1 MKKLTLKQKMFCEHY
16 VKSGNAT
23 EAALKAGYKES
34 FAKNR
39 IHTMMKDVGI
49 CGYIEELNKE
59 VKNARIA
66 DITEI
71 KEFWS
76 NIVRNENHK
85 MPDRIKA
92 SELIAKT
99 EGAFIDKVEV
109 KGDIGVNPFSNLS
122 TEELKKLIENER

>member
-34 FAKNR
+34 YARDQIYNLMKNIGVSR
-39 IHTMMKDVGI
+39 
-49 CGYIEELNKE
+49 YIEELNKE

-76 NIVRNENHK
+76 NIVRNENYK

-92 SELIAKT
+92 SELLAKT

>member
-23 EAALKAGYKES
+23 EAALKAGYKEN

-39 IHTMMKDVGI
+39 IHTMMKNVGI
-49 CGYIEELNKE
+49 CGYIEELNKHI
-59 VKNARIA
+59 KNDRIA
-66 DITEI
+66 DIIEI

-76 NIVRNENHK
+76 NIVRNEDYK

-99 EGAFIDKVEV
+99 EGAFIDKVEL
-109 KGDIGVNPFSNLS
+109 KGDVGVNPFAGLS
-122 TEELKKLIENER
+122 TDELKKLIMNEK